1 MSLFR
6 PLRSSALQFLAF
18 LVATLLIASCG
29 VQKPATGDPKT
40 PLAAASVTP
49 PASLI
54 TEAVYVAKPLDSTTT
69 VARKFLPQSSL
80 MTVAELDR
88 AIRERNGI
96 RGPLQAGEEIVVPAL
111 ERQPVVEKPRGTAKD
126 ADLRAIY
133 LTANTASSVPGL
145 QLVRR
150 WREAGGNAVVFDI
163 KDSDGTLSIAFD
175 HPLAPKRSPLIS
187 NLPKYVRYLH
197 SLDLHVIA
205 RIALFRDDH
214 IAQNHSR
221 LAVRSRATGEP
232 WRENGKQAWA
242 DPSNPEVQDYNL
254 ALARFVAASGVDE
267 VQFDYVRFPAEG
279 NQLDARFAFQSD
291 SNRRRSDVIND
302 FLARAQRELRPSGTL
317 LSLDVFGVMA
327 WQRGADLAHTG
338 QDIAQ
343 MARHCDVLAP
353 MIYPSHFFGMDGHEL
368 PGDAPAHFIA
378 ASMDRFRRITEG
390 SGVVLRPW
398 LQAFGWKTRTYSP
411 DYIKTQVLVAR
422 QRGGTGF
429 MLWNARNDYSKPFA
443 AMPAM
448 TAEADRYFGRAGTG
462 ASRHLAEVQK
472 LPAASRKLPALRR
485 L

>member
-6 PLRSSALQFLAF
+6 SPRPSLSS
-18 LVATLLIASCG
+18 LVAFIVSSFLIASCG
-29 VQKPATGDPKT
+29 VQKPVTADSKAATVVATGAPVS
-40 PLAAASVTP
+40 AS
-49 PASLI
+49 
-54 TEAVYVAKPLDSTTT
+54 TEATYIAKPLDSTTSI
-69 VARKFLPQSSL
+69 ARKFLPQSRF

-88 AIRERNGI
+88 AIRERNDVKGTLRPGQEVFI
-96 RGPLQAGEEIVVPAL
+96 PAL
-111 ERQPVVEKPRGTAKD
+111 EPQPIVEKPRGTAKD
-126 ADLRAIY
+126 ADIRAIY
-133 LTANTASSVPGL
+133 LTANTAGSVHGL

-163 KDSDGTLSIAFD
+163 KDSDGTISIAFD
-175 HPLAPKRSPLIS
+175 HPLAPKRRPQIA

-205 RIALFRDDH
+205 RISLFRDDH

-232 WRENGKQAWA
+232 WVENGKQVWA

-254 ALARFVAASGVDE
+254 ALAKFVAASGVDE

-279 NQLDARFAFQSD
+279 NQADARFVFQSD
-291 SNRRRSDVIND
+291 PKLQRSDVINA
-302 FLARAQRELRPSGTL
+302 FLTRAQRDLHPSGTL
-317 LSLDVFGVMA
+317 LALDVFGVMA
-327 WQRGADLAHTG
+327 WQRGVDLAHTG

-378 ASMDRFRRITEG
+378 ASMDRFRKITDG
-390 SGVVLRPW
+390 SGVVIRPW

-411 DYIKTQVLVAR
+411 DYIKTQVLVAK
-422 QRGGTGF
+422 QRGGIGF

-448 TAEADRYFGRAGTG
+448 TAEADRYFGKSG
-462 ASRHLAEVQK
+462 AVPAQHLAEVHK
-472 LPAASRKLPALRR
+472 LPAASRKLSAPPL

>member
-1 MSLFR
+1 M
-6 PLRSSALQFLAF
+6 
-18 LVATLLIASCG
+18 LLIASCG
-29 VQKPATGDPKT
+29 VQKPAP
-40 PLAAASVTP
+40 AAAQAPVVAA
-49 PASLI
+49 PATSAS
-54 TEAVYVAKPLDSTTT
+54 TEATYVARAVDSTTS
-69 VARKFLPQSSL
+69 VARKFLLQSSM

-88 AIRERNGI
+88 AIRERNGVKGNL
-96 RGPLQAGEEIVVPAL
+96 RPGQEIVVPAL
-111 ERQPVVEKPRGTAKD
+111 EPQPVIEKPRGTTKD
-126 ADLRAIY
+126 ADIRAIY
-133 LTANTASSVPGL
+133 LTANTAGSVHGL

-175 HPLAPKRSPLIS
+175 HPLAPKRRPLLA

-221 LAVRSRATGEP
+221 LAVRSRATGET
-232 WRENGKQAWA
+232 WAENGKQVWA

-254 ALARFVAASGVDE
+254 ALAKFVAASGVDE

-279 NQLDARFAFQSD
+279 NQTDAKFAFQSD
-291 SNRRRSDVIND
+291 PKRRRSDVIND
-302 FLARAQRELRPSGTL
+302 FLARAEQELRPSGTL

-327 WQRGADLAHTG
+327 WQRGVDLAHTG

-343 MARHCDVLAP
+343 MAKYCDVLAP

-378 ASMDRFRRITEG
+378 ASMDRFRKITDG
-390 SGVVLRPW
+390 SGVVIRPW

-411 DYIKTQVLVAR
+411 DYIKTQVLVAK
-422 QRGGTGF
+422 QRGGVGF

-448 TAEADRYFGRAGTG
+448 ASDSDRYFGKAGEIPPQ
-462 ASRHLAEVQK
+462 HLAEVHK
-472 LPAASRKLPALRR
+472 LPAASRKPPAPPQL
-485 L
+485 